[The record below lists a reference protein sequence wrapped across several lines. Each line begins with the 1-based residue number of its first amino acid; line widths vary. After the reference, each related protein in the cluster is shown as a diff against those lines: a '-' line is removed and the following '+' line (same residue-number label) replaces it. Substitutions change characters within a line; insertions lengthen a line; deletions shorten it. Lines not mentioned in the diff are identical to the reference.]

1 MNKYL
6 QYGDFV
12 YNSCIII
19 NCFQDWFMTIKQQA
33 SIKRDCFDKVMLPV
47 YAPAQFIPVKG
58 LGSRVWDQNGE
69 EYIDFAGGI
78 AVNALGHCHPK
89 LVKALQEQS
98 EKLWHVSNVFTN
110 EPALQLAQRLVD
122 HTFADRIFFANSG
135 AEANEAALKL
145 ARHYA
150 IKKFNPYKTKIISFT
165 HSFHGRTLFT
175 VSVGGQAKYSDGFGP
190 KPADIV
196 HVPFNNLDAVK
207 AVIDDHTCAVIL
219 EPVQG
224 EGGLTC
230 ATPEFLAGVRQ
241 LCDEFNALLI
251 FDEVQCGMGRTG
263 TLFTYQ
269 QYGIIPDILTSAKA
283 LGGGFPISAML
294 TTDTIASVM
303 YPGVHGTT
311 YGGNPLACAVGCAAF
326 DVINSDAVLSAITAK
341 RKLFIE
347 QLEKINQQFSVFS
360 QYRGKGLLLG
370 AQLSEPYHDCAR
382 DFLNTATEFKVMI
395 LNAGTSVLR
404 FTPSLV
410 ISDEEIIQGMAR
422 FAKAVE
428 KLVNS
433 K

>member
-1 MNKYL
+1 
-6 QYGDFV
+6 
-12 YNSCIII
+12 
-19 NCFQDWFMTIKQQA
+19 MTQKEQSPITRA
-33 SIKRDCFDKVMLPV
+33 MFDKLILPV

-58 LGSRVWDQNGE
+58 KGSRVWDQNGN

-78 AVNALGHCHPK
+78 AVNALGHCHPN
-89 LVKALQEQS
+89 LIKALHEQS

-110 EPALQLAQRLVD
+110 EPALQLAQRLID
-122 HTFADRIFFANSG
+122 HTFADRVFFANSG

-150 IKKFNPYKTKIISFT
+150 IETYSPYKTKIISFH
-165 HSFHGRTLFT
+165 HSFHGRTFFT

-196 HVPFNNLDAVK
+196 HIPFNDLDAVK
-207 AVIDDHTCAVIL
+207 AIIDDHTCAVIL

-224 EGGLTC
+224 EGGLTS
-230 ATPEFLAGVRQ
+230 ATPEFLKGVRE
-241 LCDEFNALLI
+241 LCNQFNALLI

-269 QYGIIPDILTSAKA
+269 QYGITPDILTSAKA

-294 TTDTIASVM
+294 TTEAIASVM
-303 YPGVHGTT
+303 HPGVHGTT

-326 DVINSDAVLSAITAK
+326 DTINSPEVLQGINTK
-341 RKLFIE
+341 RALFIDE
-347 QLEKINQQFSVFS
+347 LEKINQQFNIFS
-360 QYRGKGLLLG
+360 QYKGKGLLFG
-370 AQLSEPYHDCAR
+370 AELTQPYHGKAR
-382 DFLNTATEFKVMI
+382 DFLNVATEFKVMI

-410 ISDEEIIQGMAR
+410 ISDEEIQEGMQR
-422 FAKAVE
+422 FAKAVA
-428 KLVNS
+428 KVVAAG
-433 K
+433 

>member
-1 MNKYL
+1 
-6 QYGDFV
+6 
-12 YNSCIII
+12 
-19 NCFQDWFMTIKQQA
+19 MTQKEQSPITRA
-33 SIKRDCFDKVMLPV
+33 MFDKLILPV

-58 LGSRVWDQNGE
+58 KGSRVWDQNGD

-78 AVNALGHCHPK
+78 AVNALGHCHPN
-89 LVKALQEQS
+89 LIKALHEQS

-110 EPALQLAQRLVD
+110 EPALQLAQRLID
-122 HTFADRIFFANSG
+122 HTFADRVFLANSG

-150 IKKFNPYKTKIISFT
+150 IETYSPYKTKIISFH
-165 HSFHGRTLFT
+165 HSFHGRTFFT

-196 HVPFNNLDAVK
+196 HIPFNDLDAVK
-207 AVIDDHTCAVIL
+207 AIIDDHTCAVIL

-224 EGGLTC
+224 EGGLTS
-230 ATPEFLAGVRQ
+230 ATPEFLKGVRE
-241 LCDEFNALLI
+241 LCNQFNALLI

-269 QYGIIPDILTSAKA
+269 QYGITPDILTSAKA

-294 TTDTIASVM
+294 TTEAIASVM
-303 YPGVHGTT
+303 HPGVHGTT

-326 DVINSDAVLSAITAK
+326 DTINSPEVLQGINTK
-341 RKLFIE
+341 RALFIDE
-347 QLEKINQQFSVFS
+347 LEKINQQFNIFS
-360 QYRGKGLLLG
+360 QYKGKGLLFG
-370 AQLSEPYHDCAR
+370 AELTQPYHGKAR
-382 DFLNTATEFKVMI
+382 DFLNVATEFKVMI

-410 ISDEEIIQGMAR
+410 ISDEEIQEGMQR
-422 FAKAVE
+422 FAKAVA
-428 KLVNS
+428 KVVAAG
-433 K
+433 